1 MSVNKMPYNSEK
13 IALLKQLLL
22 NSRENGKP
30 IDYEIR
36 VDGIRAVPRTNDP
49 EQFDRHEDFI
59 DVDTGSVTIML
70 YEGASRNN
78 NRHIFLMKDEP
89 KPEPKN
95 KSLSGVEVDKMVNE
109 KVEEIKQQMMND
121 QLKKENQ
128 EQKEELKEAYT
139 TIDKLRKM
147 ITDLQ
152 NQSGINSLNWGKVAG
167 AAAEAI
173 IRNNPHIIAKIPG
186 GETLAGI
193 IVEDNKKQEQAASE
207 PHTETEATFSKKSN
221 DTEPPLT
228 EDEKKY
234 RGILQYWEENLDQ
247 EQLNHVADI
256 INTLVDKPEA
266 IEQTKSFAENF
277 DARKEEVKTQDRQKE
292 NVISEQAQSKQ
303 AENEEVK
310 SVEHIKPT
318 SNEKQDNQP
327 TITMDNSEE
336 DASEV
341 LKAS

>member
-13 IALLKQLLL
+13 VALLKQLLL
-22 NSRENGKP
+22 NSKENGKP

-36 VDGIRAVPRTNDP
+36 VDAMRAVPRTNDP

-59 DVDTGSVTIML
+59 DADTGSVTILL

-89 KPEPKN
+89 KSEPKN
-95 KSLSGVEVDKMVNE
+95 KPLSGIEVDKMVNE
-109 KVEEIKQQMMND
+109 KVEEIKQQMKYD

-128 EQKEELKEAYT
+128 EQKEEIKEAYG

-147 ITDLQ
+147 ITDME
-152 NQSGINSLNWGKVAG
+152 NQKGINSLNWGKMAG

-193 IVEDNKKQEQAASE
+193 IVEDNKKQEQVASE
-207 PHTETEATFSKKSN
+207 PDKETEATFSKKPA

-234 RGILQYWEENLDQ
+234 RQILQYWEENFDQ
-247 EQLNHVADI
+247 EELNHVTDI

-266 IEQTKSFAENF
+266 IEQTKTFAEKYGQKPVEK
-277 DARKEEVKTQDRQKE
+277 KEEKAQESESPKQTQ
-292 NVISEQAQSKQ
+292 
-303 AENEEVK
+303 EVK
-310 SVEHIKPT
+310 AG
-318 SNEKQDNQP
+318 EKKDEQ
-327 TITMDNSEE
+327 TILSDNSLE
-336 DASEV
+336 DNPSDILA
-341 LKAS
+341 AC